1 MKKLALLGTVF
12 GFGVAAFFVSHSSQ
26 AADHLD
32 GPNVAMAGNQMADLG
47 DVFSWMTSD
56 GTKVNLA
63 MTVSPADQG
72 VNTFG
77 PSVQYVFHVTSH
89 PGSTNATAFGVPG
102 IESDVICTFASNTS
116 AQCWVTQ
123 GTNVKGYVTGDPTTA
138 ILLTV
143 GELTEFW
150 INELLPPTTT
160 GTFPRVCVT
169 WLLL

>member
-1 MKKLALLGTVF
+1 MLRLTRGTHLKKLALLGTVF

-63 MTVSPADQG
+63 MTVSPNDQG

-77 PSVQYVFHVTSH
+77 PSVQYVFHASSH
-89 PGSTNATAFGVPG
+89 AGATNAAAFGAPG
-102 IESDVICTFASNTS
+102 TETKVI
-116 AQCWVTQ
+116 
-123 GTNVKGYVTGDPTTA
+123 
-138 ILLTV
+138 
-143 GELTEFW
+143 
-150 INELLPPTTT
+150 
-160 GTFPRVCVT
+160 
-169 WLLL
+169 